1 MSANKEYIFHGDAY
15 EEQNNSNKK
24 ILNTGNIS
32 GGDNIDVN
40 VALDGKSVT
49 VSSKLPVSIQ
59 NGMLMVTFERD
70 TENNE
75 EVDSNNG

>member
-1 MSANKEYIFHGDAY
+1 MSANKKYIFHGDAY

-32 GGDNIDVN
+32 GGDNIDVD
-40 VALDGKSVT
+40 VAQDGKSVT
-49 VSSKLPVSIQ
+49 VSSKLPVSVQ

>member
-1 MSANKEYIFHGDAY
+1 MSASKNYVFHGDTY

-24 ILNTGNIS
+24 ILTTGNIS
-32 GGDNIDVN
+32 SGDNIDVD
-40 VALDGKSVT
+40 VAQDGKSVT
-49 VSSKLPVSIQ
+49 VGSTLPVSVQ

-75 EVDSNNG
+75 EVDVNNG